1 MITTYANRI
10 MTILDILKNTG
21 TCIIIWNMIFLFV
34 DVIVFE
40 KQRKNQPG
48 SLNLDIRAALNN
60 EGQRS
65 RPETVPVTPVVRQK
79 ESSDSSDI
87 QIDKTNILMLGPTG
101 TGQF

>member
-1 MITTYANRI
+1 MYNN
-10 MTILDILKNTG
+10 IL
-21 TCIIIWNMIFLFV
+21 NMWFFFL

-40 KQRKNQPG
+40 KQRKGHPG
-48 SLNLDIRAALNN
+48 GLNLDIRATLNN

-65 RPETVPVTPVVRQK
+65 RPETVPVSPVVKQK

-101 TGQF
+101 TGQIWWIKIWNK

>member
-1 MITTYANRI
+1 
-10 MTILDILKNTG
+10 
-21 TCIIIWNMIFLFV
+21 MIFLFV
-34 DVIVFE
+34 DVMVFE

-48 SLNLDIRAALNN
+48 SLNLDIQAALNN

-101 TGQF
+101 TGQY

>member
-1 MITTYANRI
+1 
-10 MTILDILKNTG
+10 
-21 TCIIIWNMIFLFV
+21 MIFLFV

-79 ESSDSSDI
+79 ESYDI

-101 TGQF
+101 TGQY

>member
-1 MITTYANRI
+1 
-10 MTILDILKNTG
+10 
-21 TCIIIWNMIFLFV
+21 MIFLFV
-34 DVIVFE
+34 DVMVFE

-79 ESSDSSDI
+79 ESSDI

-101 TGQF
+101 TGQY